1 MKTCS
6 RKDLIIS
13 IENCID
19 SIDAQSDSADKIVGF
34 VLKKHQV
41 RNLKKASL
49 SVLNDIFSELYAIE
63 ADLK

>member
-19 SIDAQSDSADKIVGF
+19 FIGAHSDSVDKIVGS
-34 VLKKHQV
+34 VLKKHRV
-41 RNLKKASL
+41 RNLEKASL
-49 SVLNDIFSELYAIE
+49 RVRNDIFSELYAIE

>member
-6 RKDLIIS
+6 CKDLIIS
-13 IENCID
+13 IENCIE

-34 VLKKHQV
+34 VLKKHRV
-41 RNLKKASL
+41 RNLEKANL

>member
-19 SIDAQSDSADKIVGF
+19 SIGAHTDSADKAVGS

-41 RNLKKASL
+41 RNLEKASL

>member
-19 SIDAQSDSADKIVGF
+19 SIGAHSDSADKVVGS
-34 VLKKHQV
+34 VLKKHRA
-41 RNLKKASL
+41 RNLEKASL
-49 SVLNDIFSELYAIE
+49 SILNDIFSELYAIE